1 MSLVV
6 TMADRGYLA
15 RAEVLMDSI
24 VETNPKQEIGF
35 LGLGDVQ
42 HSDVAY
48 RVSGANF
55 MKFEDLLEKSP
66 PLAKAC
72 QTRNKAERYFTSLPS
87 FLRELMAK
95 VPQGEWLV
103 YLDADIYVY
112 QPLADLLPEAQ
123 DKSAVIVPH
132 RHYRWNRR
140 RLAKFGAYNVGLV
153 AFRNDSEGRK
163 LLDYWADSCI
173 QWCSDKP
180 VAGLYADQKYLE
192 HFEEISDAVVV
203 DRRIGANLAPWNSS
217 LLSIS
222 SSGSTLFADD
232 QLVLYFHMQ
241 GLRRTSKHWY
251 LGHIPYF
258 SLAGRAL
265 RELVYRPYL
274 SRLEKKSWE
283 NGTLSGSARESL
295 AAGTK
300 LLSRLTLGLAALLRQ
315 RISIRSL
322 EGGVGLDSD

>member
-15 RAEVLMDSI
+15 RAEVLIDSI
-24 VETNPKQEIGF
+24 LETDPRQEIGF

-42 HSDVAY
+42 HSDVAF
-48 RVSGANF
+48 RVSEAHF
-55 MKFEDLLEKSP
+55 MTFEDLLEKSP
-66 PLAKAC
+66 SLAKAC

-87 FLRELMAK
+87 FLRQLMSQ

-103 YLDADIYVY
+103 YLDADIYLY
-112 QPLADLLPEAQ
+112 QPLVDLLPEAK
-123 DKSAVIVPH
+123 DMSAVIVPH
-132 RHYRWNRR
+132 RHYRWNRM
-140 RLAKFGAYNVGLV
+140 RLAKFGEFNVGLV
-153 AFRNDSEGRK
+153 AFRNDLEGRK

-173 QWCSDKP
+173 QWCRDKP

-217 LLSIS
+217 LLRIS

-274 SRLEKKSWE
+274 SKLERKSRE
-283 NGTLSGSARESL
+283 NGTLSGSSRESL
-295 AAGTK
+295 NAGTK
-300 LLSRLTLGLAALLRQ
+300 FLSKLTLGIAALLRQ

-322 EGGVGLDSD
+322 EGGERLDSD